1 MLFLFRENA
10 ADLFRHVR
18 RQTQEQLLDQKI
30 RTEDSAAPPGRRK
43 KRPPKR
49 LPHIARPS
57 LPKDKTLDVEDFPE
71 QLEEF
76 AKDIKTFLKSLNE
89 FPEFTDEAVNNSMNA
104 FEADLKYWA
113 SCLKTYDGG
122 FHILFASIRTNSNEG
137 QFRYPAVQRYVH
149 DLCGEMSD
157 HLDTITSSLS
167 MFLEIGESH
176 PPPYLV
182 WKLICYRYPNHS
194 IRAEARRGQPP
205 QPQYCS
211 DLFLCRYGDN
221 PPVQL

>member
-1 MLFLFRENA
+1 MDRELRNFANATRQLGSSVGILSSAFHLRERIVQMLFLFRENA

-76 AKDIKTFLKSLNE
+76 ARDIKTFLKSVNE

-122 FHILFASIRTNSNEG
+122 LHILFISIGTKGNAG
-137 QFRYPAVQRYVH
+137 QFKYPAVQRYVH

-157 HLDTITSSLS
+157 HLDTITSSLA
-167 MFLEIGESH
+167 MFLEIGEFFFE
-176 PPPYLV
+176 
-182 WKLICYRYPNHS
+182 KLRTK
-194 IRAEARRGQPP
+194 G
-205 QPQYCS
+205 
-211 DLFLCRYGDN
+211 
-221 PPVQL
+221 